1 MNKVVVILL
10 SILVIMGAVLLIG
23 YFVHEAQEDEITELN
38 SSTPFEPVEDVLD
51 TEVENSENI
60 ELLVS
65 PMTIGENC
73 VTKTLTAV
81 IIPATAED
89 KTVDWSVAWADT
101 TKTANVEE
109 YIKVVPTGDGST
121 VANVSCYKQFD
132 GEIIITVTTRTGGF
146 TAKCV
151 ASYIG
156 MPTSISVYSSLEK
169 SDNNAYLMSPN
180 STYQFTIEQNS
191 ILGDVKAGGYNNYSI
206 ATKAYGSVTL
216 GYYETY
222 RSGGENWYDASDEI
236 FNYGDI
242 LDNFMTISQSG
253 STITVTTHEP
263 IEDYY
268 GTKSIIDGGR
278 TQAYKDKFRFYIS
291 DCYVEITVT
300 EKTTGLSTVFRVEIE
315 KQ

>member
-1 MNKVVVILL
+1 MNKVTAIIIAILL
-10 SILVIMGAVLLIG
+10 LMVVGLGIGLIVKTTQDKPTIL
-23 YFVHEAQEDEITELN
+23 
-38 SSTPFEPVEDVLD
+38 EDVEPTPLEEQLD
-51 TEVENSENI
+51 MKMENSENI
-60 ELLVS
+60 ELLAS
-65 PMTIGENC
+65 PMTVGEDC

-101 TKTANVEE
+101 TRTENVQD

-121 VANVSCYKQFD
+121 VANVNCYKQFD
-132 GEIIITVTTRTGGF
+132 GEIIITVTTRTDGF
-146 TAKCV
+146 TAKCTATYV
-151 ASYIG
+151 G
-156 MPTSISVYSSLEK
+156 VPTSITVKSSLEK

-180 STYQFTIEQNS
+180 TTYQFTIEQES

-206 ATKAYGSVTL
+206 TTKAFGSVTL

-236 FNYGDI
+236 VNYEDI

-268 GTKSIIDGGR
+268 GSKSIIDGGR
-278 TQAYKDKFRFYIS
+278 TQAYKDKFRSYVS
-291 DCYVEITVT
+291 DCYVLITVT
-300 EKTTGLSTVFRVEIE
+300 EKTTGLTTSFRVEVA